1 MLETNIRLVLPGWK
15 LYIIVRRMLVE
26 GQGLTPDLLERLCSS
41 LRYQYGLPA
50 VRDPNS
56 DNSLLV
62 ATIRPVSSLQLSDE
76 DYEVTATDSGEE
88 PRRLYV
94 SDSNAESQVSM
105 LLERALLVQI
115 SKLGDLWTL
124 DSPRIWY
131 ETKEQECKD
140 DITVYRRYEV
150 AALAIKDVG
159 VGLIADAGTAF
170 FTKHSLDYY
179 FDPSVTDLELAKR
192 RERFAVLSAR
202 QKGQKGTLLYDIGRR
217 RLNCYF
223 EDAPL
228 GLTCGTTGSITVRGK
243 KYSSLY
249 DYYREE
255 HPTLQVY
262 ESTPV
267 IWVSFRGLD
276 RPQLIAANLVK
287 ARVMN
292 ENLPESLSSLDKID
306 PYRRKKLLE
315 QFWNRLEPSPLG
327 KVAPG
332 LYPGFWRPNEER
344 ILRFTP
350 TELEFGGNYRI
361 EPPADRS
368 LNSFRNYY
376 RNRLELLRKAHC
388 YQFNTSVPRIL
399 HYAYPHSLATEV
411 AERFIDDV
419 VKLISECTGLNFTS
433 NLVRYTKLNEA
444 YEQLRRQASGRAV
457 LFVMNDEPSAYYDTE
472 FNLPGWR
479 IKRVTE
485 PVLNEHYGYIVKG
498 AWDRKLHKLTLE
510 KGCQRWDSFI
520 GMNVLDILQLLDSVP
535 YRISQ
540 AGPYEAQVVI
550 DVGHD
555 RRFFALSV
563 LIARTSNKKPNF
575 HIYSRV
581 QHKPDWKHE
590 AINPVLLKDEIIG
603 LLKEAM
609 GRRYDPLESL
619 LILRD
624 GRLQHSEIGCIDD
637 AIQSLC
643 TMGIVAANAQVDIAG
658 IHKGTLNP
666 VRLWDLSDDGGV
678 RNPLEG
684 SGIVVSPTMAVLT
697 STGDATLT
705 QGTADPLIIVSNA
718 RCINVSEAALSLF
731 EGAQLNWSSPGV
743 AQRLTL
749 PLKRTD
755 EELESKATQQIRRI
769 R

>member
-1 MLETNIRLVLPGWK
+1 MLETNIRIVRPGWK
-15 LYIIVRRMLVE
+15 IYVIVRRMLVE

-56 DNSLLV
+56 DNGLLV

-76 DYEVTATDSGEE
+76 DYAITARDSGEK

-94 SDSNAESQVSM
+94 ADKDAESQVSM
-105 LLERALLVQI
+105 ILERALLVQI

-131 ETKEQECKD
+131 ETKEQECKE

-150 AALAIKDVG
+150 AALSVKDVG
-159 VGLIADAGTAF
+159 VSLIADTGTAF
-170 FTKHSLDYY
+170 FTKYSLDYY
-179 FDPSVTDLELAKR
+179 FDPSVSDLELTKR
-192 RERFAVLSAR
+192 MERFKVLSAR
-202 QKGQKGTLLYDIGRR
+202 QKEQKGTLLYDISRR
-217 RLNCYF
+217 KLNCYF

-243 KYSSLY
+243 KYSSLCE
-249 DYYREE
+249 YYRKE
-255 HPTLQVY
+255 HPALKLY
-262 ESTPV
+262 ESTPA

-276 RPQLIAANLVK
+276 RPQLVAANLVK

-306 PYRRKKLLE
+306 PHRRKKLLE
-315 QFWNRLEPSPLG
+315 QFWNRLETSPLG

-332 LYPGFWRPNEER
+332 LYPGFWRPGEER

-350 TELEFGGNYRI
+350 PELEFGSGYRI
-361 EPPADRS
+361 EPPTDRS
-368 LNSFRNYY
+368 LSRFRNYY

-388 YQFNTSVPRIL
+388 YDFNTTVPRTL
-399 HYAYPHSLATEV
+399 HYAYPHSLDTQV
-411 AERFIDDV
+411 AERFIDDIIR
-419 VKLISECTGLNFTS
+419 LISECTGLNFNS
-433 NLVRYTKLNEA
+433 NLVRYTRLTEA
-444 YEQLRRQASGRAV
+444 CEQLRRQTSGRAV
-457 LFVMNDEPSAYYDTE
+457 LFVMNDEPAAYYDTE

-485 PVLNEHYGYIVKG
+485 PVLKKHYGYIVRG
-498 AWDRKLHKLTLE
+498 AWDKKLGKLTLE
-510 KGCQRWDSFI
+510 RGCQRWDSFV
-520 GMNVLDILQLLDSVP
+520 GMNALDILQLLDSVP
-535 YRISQ
+535 YRVNQ
-540 AGPYEAQVVI
+540 VGPYEAQIVI
-550 DVGHD
+550 DVGYD
-555 RRFFALSV
+555 KRFFALSL
-563 LIARTSNKKPNF
+563 LIARTSNKKPSF
-575 HIYSRV
+575 YIYSRV

-590 AINPVLLKDEIIG
+590 AINSVLLKDEIIG
-603 LLKEAM
+603 LLREAM
-609 GRRYDPLESL
+609 GRRYDSLESL
-619 LILRD
+619 LIIRD
-624 GRLQHSEIGCIDD
+624 GNLQRSEIDCIDD

-643 TMGIVAANAQVDIAG
+643 TVGIVAASAKVDIIG
-658 IHKGTLNP
+658 IHKSTLNP
-666 VRLWDLSDDGGV
+666 VRLWDLSDNGNVD
-678 RNPLEG
+678 NPLEG
-684 SGIVVSPTMAVLT
+684 SGVIISPNMVVLT
-697 STGDATLT
+697 STGHATLT
-705 QGTADPLIIVSNA
+705 QGTADPLVIVSNG
-718 RCINVSEAALSLF
+718 RCVDVSKAALSLF
-731 EGAQLNWSSPGV
+731 DGAQLNWSSPGI